1 MALWGKT
8 DASGSKPK
16 YLNATD
22 AANAV
27 FVSKEEAVLKTNKD
41 KGILGAGWW
50 LVKEFTDAD
59 GKPRYKSELLV
70 AMSIAN
76 ATSGDAAD
84 DAKVADVEVTL
95 TIGTQPAGQ
104 TAVAGGATF
113 AVVATAS
120 SGTVTYQWQ
129 KKESAAGSR
138 WANVT
143 GATSASL
150 ALTGLTNAADNGDQ
164 YRVVLGS
171 SSGAVKVTSDAA
183 TLTVAA

>member
-1 MALWGKT
+1 MPLWGKT

-16 YLNATD
+16 YLSAAD

-50 LVKEFTDAD
+50 LVKEFTGSD

-70 AMSIAN
+70 AMSVAN

-84 DAKVADVEVTL
+84 DAKVADVEVTI
-95 TIGTQPAGQ
+95 TVSAQPANQ
-104 TAVAGGATF
+104 TTSSGGATF
-113 AVVATAS
+113 SVTASAS
-120 SGTVTYQWQ
+120 SGTMTYQWQ
-129 KKESAAGSR
+129 KKAASATR
-138 WANVT
+138 FANVS

-150 ALTGLTNAADNGDQ
+150 ALTGQTAGADGDQ
-164 YRVVLGS
+164 YRVILGT

-183 TLTVAA
+183 TLTFGS

>member
-1 MALWGKT
+1 MPLWGKT
-8 DASGSKPK
+8 DATGSKPK
-16 YLNATD
+16 YLSSAD

-27 FVSKEEAVLKTNKD
+27 FVSREEAVLKTNKD

-70 AMSIAN
+70 AMSVAN

-84 DAKVADVEVTL
+84 DAKVADVEVTI
-95 TIGTQPAGQ
+95 TVGTQPASGS
-104 TAVAGGATF
+104 TTTGALTFTVA
-113 AVVATAS
+113 ATAS
-120 SGTVTYQWQ
+120 SGSLTYQWQ
-129 KKESAAGSR
+129 KKPVATGSR
-138 WANVT
+138 WANIG

-150 ALTGLTNAADNGDQ
+150 ALTGQTSENTGDQ
-164 YRVVLGS
+164 YRVVIGT

-183 TLTVAA
+183 TLTFGS

>member
-8 DASGSKPK
+8 DATESKPK
-16 YLNATD
+16 YLSSAD

-27 FVSKEEAVLKTNKD
+27 FVSREEAVLKTNKD

-59 GKPRYKSELLV
+59 GKTRYKSECLV
-70 AMSIAN
+70 AMSVAN
-76 ATSGDAAD
+76 ATTGDASD
-84 DAKVADVEVTL
+84 DAKVADVEIAI
-95 TIGTQPAGQ
+95 TIGTQPANQ
-104 TAVAGGATF
+104 TAVGGAATF
-113 AVVATAS
+113 TVVATVN

-129 KKESAAGSR
+129 KKEAGATR
-138 WANVT
+138 WSNIT

-150 ALTGLTNAADNGDQ
+150 ALTGLTNAADDADQ

-171 SSGAVKVTSDAA
+171 DSGAKKVTSDAA

>member
-1 MALWGKT
+1 MPLWGNT
-8 DASGSKPK
+8 DASESKPK

-59 GKPRYKSELLV
+59 GNPRYKSELLV
-70 AMSIAN
+70 AMSVAN

-84 DAKVADVEVTL
+84 DATVADVEVTI
-95 TIGTQPAGQ
+95 TVSAQPANQ
-104 TAVAGGATF
+104 TAVAGAATF
-113 AVVATAS
+113 SVTASAS
-120 SGTVTYQWQ
+120 SGSMTYQWQ
-129 KKESAAGSR
+129 KKESASGSR
-138 WANVT
+138 WANVS

-150 ALTGLTNAADNGDQ
+150 ALTGLTNADDNGDQ

-171 SSGAVKVTSDAA
+171 TSGAAKVTSDAA
-183 TLTVAA
+183 TLTA